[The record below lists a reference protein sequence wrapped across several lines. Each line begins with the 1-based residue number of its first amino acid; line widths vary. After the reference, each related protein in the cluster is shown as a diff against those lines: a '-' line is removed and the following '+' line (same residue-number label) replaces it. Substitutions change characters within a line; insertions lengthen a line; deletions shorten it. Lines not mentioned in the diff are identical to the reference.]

1 MYMYIYDNIHSRKA
15 YTKLCLRIAFMSA
28 FAYLRDCDISA
39 EQAMQLYKEFPCIH
53 NTYSTVSLVLP
64 KTLNIDRQVGACVNL
79 CMDAYP

>member
-1 MYMYIYDNIHSRKA
+1 MYMYIYDNKHSRKA

-53 NTYSTVSLVLP
+53 NTYC
-64 KTLNIDRQVGACVNL
+64 IVGPSKNTQHR
-79 CMDAYP
+79 